1 MTKPKKSLLTRFL
14 DMVEYVGNKL
24 PDPVTL
30 FFILIVIVLFGSWIA
45 TLAGLS
51 AIHPGT
57 KETISAISLF
67 SKENVIRI
75 FTQMP
80 ATFTGFAPLGMV
92 LVVMLGIGVADKTG
106 MISAALKTFVLKVPR
121 SLLTA
126 SLVFA
131 GIMSSMAVDAGYVV
145 LIPLGA
151 VIFMSAG
158 RHPLAGLAATFSGV
172 SGGFSANLIV
182 TSLDPLLASFTEPAA
197 QLLDPTYSVNA
208 ASNYYLMVLMVPLYT
223 LVGWFATEK
232 IVEPRLGTYSG
243 DVVDDSISKPIEA
256 IERKGLRRAGL
267 IIALLMFLIALLVVP
282 ENGVLRDASAS
293 LSIAP
298 FLSSIVALMMFLF
311 LVPGI
316 VYGVTV
322 GKIKSDKQVA
332 EMMAD
337 SMSSLGSYIVLAFTA
352 AHFVAFF
359 NWSNLGVI
367 TAIRGAEF
375 LSTIGFT
382 GIPLLIAFLVFTGFI
397 NLFIGSASA
406 KWALMA
412 PIFVPML
419 MLMGLS
425 PEVTQATYRLG
436 DSFTNII
443 TPLMAYFPLVI
454 IYAQKYQ
461 KDLGIGT
468 LISIMLPYSLLFLL
482 LSIVVLV
489 IWILTG
495 IPVGPDSPLYYTVP
509 STFGTP

>member
-1 MTKPKKSLLTRFL
+1 MTKQKKSLLTRFL

-57 KETISAISLF
+57 KEAINAINLF

-197 QLLDPTYSVNA
+197 QLLDPSYSVNA
-208 ASNYYLMVLMVPLYT
+208 AANYYLMTLMVPLYT

-232 IVEPRLGTYSG
+232 IVEPRLGTYNG

-256 IERKGLRRAGL
+256 IERKGLRRAGISILVLFVL
-267 IIALLMFLIALLVVP
+267 IGFLVVP
-282 ENGVLRDASAS
+282 ENGILRDPSAS

-298 FLSSIVALMMFLF
+298 FLSSIVALMMIIF

-316 VYGVTV
+316 IYGVTV
-322 GKIKSDKQVA
+322 GKIKSDKNVA

-375 LSTIGFT
+375 LSHVGFT

-482 LSIVVLV
+482 LSIVVLIV
-489 IWILTG
+489 WILTG

-509 STFGTP
+509 SSLGTP

>member
-57 KETISAISLF
+57 KETISAINLF

-267 IIALLMFLIALLVVP
+267 TKLVLAVLIALLVVP
-282 ENGVLRDASAS
+282 ENGILRDPNAS

>member
-1 MTKPKKSLLTRFL
+1 MTNKKPSFLTRFL
-14 DMVEYVGNKL
+14 DIVERVGNKL

-30 FFILIVIVLFGSWIA
+30 FFILIIFVLFGSWFA
-45 TLAGLS
+45 SLAGVS

-57 KETISAISLF
+57 KAAIDAVNLF

-106 MISAALKTFVLKVPR
+106 MISAALKTFVLKVPKG
-121 SLLTA
+121 LLTV

-131 GIMSSMAVDAGYVV
+131 GVMSSMTVDAGYVV

-158 RHPLAGLAATFSGV
+158 RHPLAGLAATFAGV

-197 QLLDPTYSVNA
+197 QLLDTTYSVNA
-208 ASNYYLMVLMVPLYT
+208 AANLYLMILMVPIYMLG
-223 LVGWFATEK
+223 GWYVTDK
-232 IVEPRLGTYSG
+232 IVEPRLGAYKG
-243 DVVDDSISKPIEA
+243 DVVDDSINRPIEP
-256 IERKGLRRAGL
+256 IERKGLFWAGISIL
-267 IIALLMFLIALLVVP
+267 ITGFLIALLVVP
-282 ENGVLRDASAS
+282 QDAILRDPNAA
-293 LSIAP
+293 LTITP
-298 FLSSIVALMMFLF
+298 FLNSIVALMMFIF
-311 LVPGI
+311 LIPGI
-316 VYGVTV
+316 VYGIVTK
-322 GKIKSDKQVA
+322 KIKSDKTVA

-337 SMSSLGSYIVLAFTA
+337 SMSGLGSYIVLAFAA

-367 TAIRGAEF
+367 TAINGAQF
-375 LSTIGFT
+375 LSDIGFS
-382 GIPLLIAFLVFTGFI
+382 GIPLILSFLVFTGLI

-425 PEVTQATYRLG
+425 PELTQATYRLG

-443 TPLMAYFPLVI
+443 TPLMAYFPLI
-454 IYAQKYQ
+454 IIFAQKYQ
-461 KDLGIGT
+461 KDMGIGT
-468 LISIMLPYSLLFLL
+468 LISIMLPYSIAFLIM
-482 LSIVVLV
+482 SIIVLV
-489 IWILTG
+489 VWILTG
-495 IPVGPDSPLYYTVP
+495 LPLGPDSPLYY
-509 STFGTP
+509 SY

>member
-1 MTKPKKSLLTRFL
+1 MSKEKKSLLTRFL

-30 FFILIVIVLFGSWIA
+30 FFILIVFVLFGSWIA

-57 KETISAISLF
+57 KETISAINLF
-67 SKENVIRI
+67 SKDNVIRI

-197 QLLDPTYSVNA
+197 QLLDPSYSVNA
-208 ASNYYLMVLMVPLYT
+208 AANYYLMTLMVPLYT

-232 IVEPRLGTYSG
+232 IVEPRLGAYHG

-256 IERKGLRRAGL
+256 IERKGLRRAGFSIL
-267 IIALLMFLIALLVVP
+267 VLFVLIALLVVP
-282 ENGVLRDASAS
+282 ENGVLRDPNAS

-298 FLSSIVALMMFLF
+298 FLSSIVALMMIIF

-322 GKIKSDKQVA
+322 GKIKSDKNVA

-375 LSTIGFT
+375 LSHIGFS
-382 GIPLLIAFLVFTGFI
+382 GIPLLISFLVFTGFI

-461 KDLGIGT
+461 KNLGIGT
-468 LISIMLPYSLLFLL
+468 LISIMLPYSISFLL
-482 LSIVVLV
+482 LSIVVL
-489 IWILTG
+489 IFWILTG
-495 IPVGPDSPLYYTVP
+495 IPVGPDSPLYYAVP
-509 STFGTP
+509 STLGTP

>member
-1 MTKPKKSLLTRFL
+1 
-14 DMVEYVGNKL
+14 
-24 PDPVTL
+24 
-30 FFILIVIVLFGSWIA
+30 
-45 TLAGLS
+45 
-51 AIHPGT
+51 
-57 KETISAISLF
+57 
-67 SKENVIRI
+67 
-75 FTQMP
+75 
-80 ATFTGFAPLGMV
+80 
-92 LVVMLGIGVADKTG
+92 
-106 MISAALKTFVLKVPR
+106 
-121 SLLTA
+121 
-126 SLVFA
+126 
-131 GIMSSMAVDAGYVV
+131 
-145 LIPLGA
+145 
-151 VIFMSAG
+151 
-158 RHPLAGLAATFSGV
+158 
-172 SGGFSANLIV
+172 
-182 TSLDPLLASFTEPAA
+182 
-197 QLLDPTYSVNA
+197 
-208 ASNYYLMVLMVPLYT
+208 
-223 LVGWFATEK
+223 
-232 IVEPRLGTYSG
+232 
-243 DVVDDSISKPIEA
+243 
-256 IERKGLRRAGL
+256 
-267 IIALLMFLIALLVVP
+267 VVP
-282 ENGVLRDASAS
+282 ENGILRDPSAS

-298 FLSSIVALMMFLF
+298 FLSSIVALMMIIF

-316 VYGVTV
+316 IYGVTV
-322 GKIKSDKQVA
+322 GKIKSDKNVA

-375 LSTIGFT
+375 LSHVGFT

-482 LSIVVLV
+482 LSIVVLIV
-489 IWILTG
+489 WILTG

-509 STFGTP
+509 SSLGTP

>member
-1 MTKPKKSLLTRFL
+1 MSKTKKSLLTRFL

-45 TLAGLS
+45 TLLGLS

-57 KETISAISLF
+57 KETISAMNLF

-172 SGGFSANLIV
+172 SGGFSANLII

-197 QLLDPTYSVNA
+197 QLLDPSYSVNA
-208 ASNYYLMVLMVPLYT
+208 ASNYYLMLLMVPLYT

-232 IVEPRLGTYSG
+232 IVEPRLGAYTG
-243 DVVDDSISKPIEA
+243 DVVDDSISRPIEA
-256 IERKGLRRAGL
+256 IERKGLRYAGL
-267 IIALLMFLIALLVVP
+267 TKVVLAILIALLVVP
-282 ENGVLRDASAS
+282 ENGILRDANAS

-311 LVPGI
+311 LIPGI

-322 GKIKSDKQVA
+322 GKIKNDKQVA

>member
-1 MTKPKKSLLTRFL
+1 MSKTKKSLLTRFL

-45 TLAGLS
+45 TLLGLS

-57 KETISAISLF
+57 KETISAINLF

-172 SGGFSANLIV
+172 SGGFSANLII

-197 QLLDPTYSVNA
+197 QLLDQSYSVNA

-232 IVEPRLGTYSG
+232 IVEPRLGAYTG
-243 DVVDDSISKPIEA
+243 DVVDDSISRPIEA
-256 IERKGLRRAGL
+256 IERKGLRYAGL
-267 IIALLMFLIALLVVP
+267 TKVVLAVLIALLVVP
-282 ENGVLRDASAS
+282 ENGILRDANAS

-311 LVPGI
+311 LIPGI

-322 GKIKSDKQVA
+322 GKIKNDKQVA

>member
-1 MTKPKKSLLTRFL
+1 MTKPKRTLLTRFL
-14 DMVEYVGNKL
+14 DFVEYVGNKL

-30 FFILIVIVLFGSWIA
+30 FFILILIVLFGSWIA
-45 TLAGLS
+45 ALLGVN

-57 KETISAISLF
+57 KATIEAINLF

-106 MISAALKTFVLKVPR
+106 MIGAALKTFVLKVPH

-126 SLVFA
+126 ALVFA

-158 RHPLAGLAATFSGV
+158 RHPLAGLAATFAGV

-197 QLLDPTYSVNA
+197 QLLDEAYTVNA
-208 ASNYYLMVLMVPLYT
+208 AANYYLMIVMVPLYT
-223 LVGWFATEK
+223 VTGWYVSEK
-232 IVEPRLGTYSG
+232 IVEPRLGSYLG
-243 DVVDDSISKPIEA
+243 DVVDDSITRPIEP
-256 IERKGLRRAGL
+256 IERKGLRWAGISIL
-267 IIALLMFLIALLVVP
+267 VLTILIALMVVP
-282 ENGVLRDASAS
+282 YNGILRDMNAM
-293 LSIAP
+293 LTITP
-298 FLSSIVALMMFLF
+298 FLNSIVALMMFIF

-316 VYGVTV
+316 VYGVIV
-322 GKIKSDKQVA
+322 GKIKSDKNVA

-337 SMSSLGSYIVLAFTA
+337 SMSSLGSYIVLAFVA

-367 TAIRGAEF
+367 TAINGAEF
-375 LSTIGFT
+375 LSMVGFS
-382 GIPLLIAFLVFTGFI
+382 GIPLLISFMIFTGFI

-425 PEVTQATYRLG
+425 PEITQATYRLG

-468 LISIMLPYSLLFLL
+468 LISLMLPYSIMFLI
-482 LSIVVLV
+482 LSIIVLI
-489 IWILTG
+489 IWVLTG
-495 IPVGPDSPLYYTVP
+495 IAVGPDSPLYYNY
-509 STFGTP
+509 